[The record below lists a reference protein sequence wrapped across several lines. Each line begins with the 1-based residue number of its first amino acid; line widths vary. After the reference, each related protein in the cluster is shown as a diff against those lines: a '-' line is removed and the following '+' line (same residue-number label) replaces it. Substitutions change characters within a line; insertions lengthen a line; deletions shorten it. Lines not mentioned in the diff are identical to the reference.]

1 MPTQRNDLLIFT
13 TSNPSVVNMDEP
25 LSFIEG
31 TEQGE
36 NDSRD
41 ECERFRSGF
50 WKIGYGGSH
59 GEGEGLRP
67 STISR
72 SCGQRTPETVADTFV
87 VPRTRI

>member
-36 NDSRD
+36 KDSRD

-50 WKIGYGGSH
+50 WKIG
-59 GEGEGLRP
+59 
-67 STISR
+67 
-72 SCGQRTPETVADTFV
+72 
-87 VPRTRI
+87 